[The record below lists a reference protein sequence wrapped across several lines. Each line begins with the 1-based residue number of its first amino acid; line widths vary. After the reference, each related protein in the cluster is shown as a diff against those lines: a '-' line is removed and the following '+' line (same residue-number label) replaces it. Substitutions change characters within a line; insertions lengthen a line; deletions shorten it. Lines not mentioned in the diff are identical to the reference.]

1 MPSTQPRRT
10 PEELARLG
18 SELFNRV
25 VKPALLPEENG
36 KHVAIDVASGA
47 YEIDADDYTAVMR
60 LRSRHPDAEIWL
72 ERAGYPATY
81 KMRRS
86 R

>member
-1 MPSTQPRRT
+1 MPSTRSQRT
-10 PEELARLG
+10 PDELARLG
-18 SELFNRV
+18 SELFNRA
-25 VKPALLPEENG
+25 VKPALRPEDDG
-36 KHVAIDVASGA
+36 KYVAIDVVHGE

-60 LRSRHPDAEIWL
+60 LRSRRPDAEIWL
-72 ERAGYPATY
+72 ERAGFPAAY